1 MANRL
6 ELGEIVGPSEQGST
20 AGEDGFFDDFKA
32 VPAFEAA
39 VVFTFGRFTLSF
51 FFGVSLRFMLVVSRG
66 GVELSRG
73 ESFDEELELGKPDFF
88 AFGTAEELN
97 QSIYFLRQ

>member
-51 FFGVSLRFMLVVSRG
+51 FSASPSASC
-66 GVELSRG
+66 LSSPEG
-73 ESFDEELELGKPDFF
+73 ESNFPGASPSMRSWSWASPIFSLLAPQRS
-88 AFGTAEELN
+88 LIRV
-97 QSIYFLRQ
+97 SIF